1 MNISKNHIGPTAR
14 TAGRS
19 KHLDACMRLWQ
30 DRRVRAHASLAGE
43 MHAPKS
49 WPGACIT
56 CMPQLKVYRP
66 PNRTL
71 INHYSIQMLQ
81 IARVKMPGTHTMNPR
96 SCNSRGA
103 RISQAQRCTHRVH
116 TRRGACIFWLPK
128 MHAYSM
134 VHAPMGVILACCY
147 QIHLQLDVPLP

>member
-1 MNISKNHIGPTAR
+1 MNISKNHRGLTPR
-14 TAGRS
+14 TASRI

-30 DRRVRAHASLAGE
+30 DMHAPAHASLAKEMHAPAHASLAKE

-71 INHYSIQMLQ
+71 INHCSIQMLQ
-81 IARVKMPGTHTMNPR
+81 SARVKTPCTHTMNPR
-96 SCNSRGA
+96 SCNGRGV
-103 RISQAQRCTHRVH
+103 RISQAQRCTRRAH
-116 TRRGACIFWLPK
+116 TRRGACIFWHPK
-128 MHAYSM
+128 
-134 VHAPMGVILACCY
+134 
-147 QIHLQLDVPLP
+147 